1 MSIATMT
8 SKGQVTIPKKIRDMF
23 HLGAGD
29 KLDFQL
35 TDSGMIVV
43 RPVTRKVA
51 EVFGCLESKVHRSAT
66 IEEIN
71 HAIRVMHQEKNS

>member
-8 SKGQVTIPKKIRDMF
+8 SKGQVTVPKEIRDRI

-35 TDSGMIVV
+35 TDSGVILV
-43 RPVTRKVA
+43 RPVTRKVSD
-51 EVFGCLESKVHRSAT
+51 VFGCLSGKTQQTAT
-66 IEEIN
+66 VEEMDEAVRTLHWEN
-71 HAIRVMHQEKNS
+71 WK

>member
-1 MSIATMT
+1 MSIATLT

-23 HLGAGD
+23 HLGTGD

-35 TDSGMIVV
+35 TDTGTIVV

-51 EVFGCLESKVHRSAT
+51 DVFGCLENKIHRSAT
-66 IEEIN
+66 IEEIDCAI
-71 HAIRVMHQEKNS
+71 HAMHKDRNS